1 MCVVWHLSIIRVVKL
16 VKTFKSVFQI
26 QKQLNTN
33 INKISFVNYKGS
45 YEFETGNPGN
55 ITRAGAVINGNS

>member
-1 MCVVWHLSIIRVVKL
+1 M
-16 VKTFKSVFQI
+16 FQI